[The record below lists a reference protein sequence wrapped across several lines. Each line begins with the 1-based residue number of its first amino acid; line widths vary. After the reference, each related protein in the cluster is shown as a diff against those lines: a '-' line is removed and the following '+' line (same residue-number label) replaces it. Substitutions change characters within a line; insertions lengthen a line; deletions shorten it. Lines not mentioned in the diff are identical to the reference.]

1 MASAGLD
8 ASFDVREISGGD
20 LKKKAL
26 ILYPSAIAA
35 CGIGTWVDALSLA
48 LQQQGWD
55 VTVGLAWGAQFH
67 DPARVEAFR
76 PALKTIRMDGRTG
89 TEEGRIQ
96 AIERAVVAVVPDVVI
111 VNVLDSAFEAVRR
124 LRYRGHKFRL
134 IAVNHGNLPGQ
145 AACLLQHRDVID
157 MAVCVSRLSYLAM
170 AAQNDGFAPAR
181 LKHIANAVAVPEQ
194 RRSGKHPFR
203 VGYAGRLDGDKRAE
217 DILPFFT
224 ALHQRC
230 PEAQMWVAGKGERGN
245 ELTALAES
253 YPEHFSY
260 FGEMSGSQLKQDFYP
275 ALSVLVHFSP
285 SEAWGYSIAE
295 AMSHGVVPVTSA
307 FRGIETDGLVIEGAN
322 ALVFPI
328 GETSLAAELVA
339 GLYDS
344 PERLKQSG
352 LNAREH
358 ITNNFSLGIF
368 GKSWSDA
375 LNVCLELDELLLPP
389 RPASLDAKG
398 PVGFLP
404 RPLWERCRRVL
415 KMRIAHASAGEEW
428 PHYRCSDS
436 GLMQKMEYALNSEA
450 VKSCELQDFTTKDT
464 KFTKKG
470 QVD

>member
-1 MASAGLD
+1 MANAWLD
-8 ASFDVREISGGD
+8 ASFDVREITGGD

-76 PALKTIRMDGRTG
+76 PALKTIRMDARTG

-96 AIERAVVAVVPDVVI
+96 AIERAVSAVAPDVVI

-124 LRYRGHKFRL
+124 LRYRGHAFRL

-157 MAVCVSRLSYLAM
+157 LAVCVSKLSYSAM
-170 AAQNDGFAPAR
+170 AAQADGFMPER
-181 LKHIANAVAVPEQ
+181 LKHIANAVAVPAQQVKE
-194 RRSGKHPFR
+194 KTHPFR
-203 VGYAGRLDGDKRAE
+203 VGYAGRLDGDKRGE

-230 PEAQMWVAGKGERGN
+230 PEAQMWVAGKGESGD
-245 ELTALAES
+245 ELTRLAGNF
-253 YPEHFSY
+253 PEHFSY
-260 FGEMSGSQLKQDFYP
+260 FGELSSSQLDRDFYP

-307 FRGIETDGLVIEGAN
+307 FRGIDTDGLVIEGSN
-322 ALVFPI
+322 ALVFPVGDI
-328 GETSLAAELVA
+328 TRAADMVTALYQDQQRLSAMGSAAAQHIADKFSLA
-339 GLYDS
+339 
-344 PERLKQSG
+344 
-352 LNAREH
+352 
-358 ITNNFSLGIF
+358 IF
-368 GKSWSDA
+368 GHNWASA
-375 LNVCLELDELLLPP
+375 LDTCLQMPALPP
-389 RPASLDAKG
+389 PARPVSLDAKG
-398 PVGFLP
+398 PAGVP
-404 RPLWERCRRVL
+404 RPLWERCRRL
-415 KMRIAHASAGEEW
+415 LNRRIAHASAGEEW
-428 PHYRCSDS
+428 PHFRCSDPV
-436 GLMQKMEYALNSEA
+436 LMQSMEQALNSEA
-450 VKSCELQDFTTKDT
+450 VKGGSVTSEK
-464 KFTKKG
+464 
-470 QVD
+470 

>member
-1 MASAGLD
+1 MN
-8 ASFDVREISGGD
+8 
-20 LKKKAL
+20 KQAL
-26 ILYPSAIAA
+26 ILYPSATAA

-55 VTVGLAWGAQFH
+55 VTVGLARGAKFH

-76 PALKTIRMDGRTG
+76 PALKTIQMDGRTG

-96 AIERAVVAVVPDVVI
+96 AIERAVLTVNPDVVI
-111 VNVLDSAFEAVRR
+111 VNVLDSAFEAARR
-124 LRYRGHKFRL
+124 LRYRGEDFRL

-157 MAVCVSRLSYLAM
+157 MAVCISKLSYRAM
-170 AAQNDGFAPAR
+170 AAQADGFMPVR
-181 LKHIANAVAVPEQ
+181 LQHISNAVAVPAKQ
-194 RRSGKHPFR
+194 VKPQNHPFR

-230 PEAQMWVAGKGERGN
+230 PDAQMWVAGKGECGN

-253 YPEHFSY
+253 YPEHFRF
-260 FGEMSGSQLKQDFYP
+260 FGEMSGSQLEQDFYP

-307 FRGIETDGLVIEGAN
+307 FRGVDTDGLVIEGTN

-328 GETSLAAELVA
+328 GDTDRAAGVVTALYQDQQRLSTMASVAARHIADTFSLA
-339 GLYDS
+339 
-344 PERLKQSG
+344 
-352 LNAREH
+352 
-358 ITNNFSLGIF
+358 IF
-368 GKSWSDA
+368 GERWASA
-375 LNVCLELDELLLPP
+375 LDDCLHLPRLP
-389 RPASLDAKG
+389 VLTRPASLVAKG
-398 PVGFLP
+398 PAGLP
-404 RPLWERCRRVL
+404 WPLWERCRRML

-436 GLMQKMEYALNSEA
+436 GLMKEMEHALNNEA
-450 VKSCELQDFTTKDT
+450 VKSER
-464 KFTKKG
+464 
-470 QVD
+470 